1 MAAPY
6 LDQKTI
12 DRIISDA
19 LNNGPNPAPST
30 YLNLTSVP
38 KTVTTAGTTSSS
50 SSSSVSSS
58 NTKPSSVTSSGNT
71 SSNSSHKSSS
81 TSIQHKPKK
90 QWQKQCS
97 QQENNQPT
105 TKIESTIGESNS
117 MAQRNINTSI
127 PVKKESPMSHP
138 SHGKANASMST
149 STSSGNSSP
158 DEMPLDL
165 STPKVTNNN

>member
-38 KTVTTAGTTSSS
+38 KTTTATTSSS
-50 SSSSVSSS
+50 SSTNS
-58 NTKPSSVTSSGNT
+58 KPSTGMTSSGST
-71 SSNSSHKSSS
+71 SNSSHRSS
-81 TSIQHKPKK
+81 TSTQQKPKK

-97 QQENNQPT
+97 EQENNQPT
-105 TKIESTIGESNS
+105 KKIESTIGETNS
-117 MAQRNINTSI
+117 KAPRNDNTSI
-127 PVKKESPMSHP
+127 PVKKESPMSQL
-138 SHGKANASMST
+138 SHGKADVSMST
-149 STSSGNSSP
+149 TTTTAATTKATLGNSPS

-165 STPKVTNNN
+165 STPKVTN